1 MKTYTTSKQISN
13 NSDTFVKPPRLSV
26 VIPSYCSSH
35 LEKVINAAKYFEPF
49 EIIVVDSSPIKPNL
63 KDVLLYHQPDRL
75 NAAAARNKGAS
86 LARGELLLFI
96 DSDVILTKNNIST
109 IKNHT
114 EIDQN
119 IICGLYIKNLNEGK
133 ITRFQRGVIERRLNN
148 PKKNSLKIW
157 SSSHFLISKESFLF
171 SGGFNET
178 FDNYEDVEFFLRC
191 EAAGMNIKLDQSFTG
206 IHLKEFNVIN
216 LIKDYWKKTA
226 AAIKVR
232 IKLPKLFRGNPGDI
246 PLLMHISGALGLTS
260 ILFINPIFLFG
271 FSFNNIFV
279 PTSLF
284 LILISSSFL
293 LYPKSALKV
302 SRTKGVILWTICYGT
317 IWLSLIFTLIQIYIK
332 KTYLFLVSFCDFI
345 RNGSRVFLRNG
356 RPVQIINYVTS
367 RCNLRCSHCFYKES
381 LNNPDPGEIPRER
394 LIKTMKSIGPVLWYS
409 LAGGEPF
416 IRPDLENLIQDVQEN
431 CRPKVFSFPT
441 NGWYTERTFK
451 TVLRTLQRLERGNL
465 ILFFSL
471 DGPKDIHDEIRGKG
485 SFDNL
490 SKTLERLRPLKKI
503 YKNLY
508 TNFIL
513 TVTPQNAAVAPIFI
527 REISKKFNADS
538 ISINLY
544 REHSPDAPR
553 LPKSLIDAYQ
563 KTVEAYAE
571 EVEIGNIGGYK
582 FIGSKF
588 LKAKE
593 FVQKQMI
600 LKVAKNNEFVTPCTA
615 GTLSYIIMEDG
626 AVKPCEIL
634 HDEIGNIKE
643 TNDSFNDIVNSTK
656 AKNLRKWIKDTKCKC
671 TYECAMSTNTLFSL
685 PIVPKLIAKTLIPDK
700 VIKLLNKSLA
710 K

>member
-1 MKTYTTSKQISN
+1 
-13 NSDTFVKPPRLSV
+13 
-26 VIPSYCSSH
+26 
-35 LEKVINAAKYFEPF
+35 
-49 EIIVVDSSPIKPNL
+49 
-63 KDVLLYHQPDRL
+63 
-75 NAAAARNKGAS
+75 
-86 LARGELLLFI
+86 
-96 DSDVILTKNNIST
+96 
-109 IKNHT
+109 
-114 EIDQN
+114 
-119 IICGLYIKNLNEGK
+119 
-133 ITRFQRGVIERRLNN
+133 
-148 PKKNSLKIW
+148 
-157 SSSHFLISKESFLF
+157 
-171 SGGFNET
+171 
-178 FDNYEDVEFFLRC
+178 
-191 EAAGMNIKLDQSFTG
+191 
-206 IHLKEFNVIN
+206 
-216 LIKDYWKKTA
+216 
-226 AAIKVR
+226 
-232 IKLPKLFRGNPGDI
+232 
-246 PLLMHISGALGLTS
+246 
-260 ILFINPIFLFG
+260 
-271 FSFNNIFV
+271 
-279 PTSLF
+279 
-284 LILISSSFL
+284 
-293 LYPKSALKV
+293 
-302 SRTKGVILWTICYGT
+302 
-317 IWLSLIFTLIQIYIK
+317 
-332 KTYLFLVSFCDFI
+332 
-345 RNGSRVFLRNG
+345 
-356 RPVQIINYVTS
+356 
-367 RCNLRCSHCFYKES
+367 
-381 LNNPDPGEIPRER
+381 
-394 LIKTMKSIGPVLWYS
+394 MKSIGPVLWYS

-571 EVEIGNIGGYK
+571 EVEKGNIGGYK